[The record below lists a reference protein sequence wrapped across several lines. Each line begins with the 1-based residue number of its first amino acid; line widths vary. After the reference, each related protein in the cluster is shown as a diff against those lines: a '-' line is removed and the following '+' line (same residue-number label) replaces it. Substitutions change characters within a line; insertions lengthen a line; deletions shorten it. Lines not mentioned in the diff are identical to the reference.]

1 MPDPGLRGLRIVL
14 AEDALLLREGLV
26 SILERAGHTVLAA
39 VGDAD
44 ALVVAVRH
52 DPPDLV
58 VTDVRMPP
66 GHSDEGLRAAAAIRA
81 DHPSIGIVVLSQYVA
96 DAYLPALLES
106 TSTGGVGYLLKDRV
120 GHVTE
125 FLQSVDRVA
134 AGGTVVD
141 PEVVRQLL
149 ARRRDDGPLSRLTAR
164 ETEVLALMAQ
174 GLTNPSIAAELFV
187 SEAAVRKH
195 VGNIFAKLPLDPD
208 GDRRVQAVLTYLR
221 GEN

>member
-1 MPDPGLRGLRIVL
+1 MRKLNIVL

-26 SILERAGHTVLAA
+26 SILERAGHTVTAA

-52 DPPDLV
+52 DPPDV
-58 VTDVRMPP
+58 VITDVRMPP
-66 GHSDEGLRAAAAIRA
+66 DHTDEGLRAAAAIRA
-81 DHPSIGIVVLSQYVA
+81 DHPSVGIVVLSQYVA

-106 TSTGGVGYLLKDRV
+106 STGGVGYLLKDRV

-149 ARRRDDGPLSRLTAR
+149 SRRRGDGPLARLTAR

-174 GLTNPSIAAELFV
+174 GLTNPSIASQLFV

-221 GEN
+221 RPT

>member
-1 MPDPGLRGLRIVL
+1 MNIVL

-26 SILERAGHTVLAA
+26 SILERAGHTVTAA

-52 DPPDLV
+52 DPPDV
-58 VTDVRMPP
+58 VITDVRMPP
-66 GHSDEGLRAAAAIRA
+66 DHTDEGLRAAAAIRA
-81 DHPSIGIVVLSQYVA
+81 DHPSVGIVVLSQYVA

-106 TSTGGVGYLLKDRV
+106 STGGVGYLLKDRV

-149 ARRRDDGPLSRLTAR
+149 SRRRGDGPLARLTAR

-174 GLTNPSIAAELFV
+174 GLTNPSIASQLFV

-221 GEN
+221 RPT

>member
-1 MPDPGLRGLRIVL
+1 MRNLNIVL

-26 SILERAGHTVLAA
+26 SILERAGHTVTAA

-52 DPPDLV
+52 DPPDV
-58 VTDVRMPP
+58 VITDVRMPP
-66 GHSDEGLRAAAAIRA
+66 DHTDEGLRAAAAIRA
-81 DHPSIGIVVLSQYVA
+81 DHPSVGIVVLSQYVA

-106 TSTGGVGYLLKDRV
+106 STGGVGYLLKDRV

-149 ARRRDDGPLSRLTAR
+149 SRRRGDGPLARLTAR

-174 GLTNPSIAAELFV
+174 GLTNPSIASQLFV

-221 GEN
+221 RPT

>member
-1 MPDPGLRGLRIVL
+1 MRQLRIVL

-26 SILERAGHTVLAA
+26 SILERAGHTVTAA

-52 DPPDLV
+52 DPPDV
-58 VTDVRMPP
+58 VITDVRMPP
-66 GHSDEGLRAAAAIRA
+66 DHTDEGLRAAAAIRA
-81 DHPSIGIVVLSQYVA
+81 DHPSVGIVVLSQYVA

-106 TSTGGVGYLLKDRV
+106 STGGVGYLLKDRV

-149 ARRRDDGPLSRLTAR
+149 SRRRGDGPLARLTAR

-174 GLTNPSIAAELFV
+174 GLTNPSIASQLFV

-221 GEN
+221 RPA

>member
-1 MPDPGLRGLRIVL
+1 VRKLNIVL

-26 SILERAGHTVLAA
+26 SILERAGHTVTAA

-52 DPPDLV
+52 DPPDV
-58 VTDVRMPP
+58 VITDVRMPP
-66 GHSDEGLRAAAAIRA
+66 DHTDEGLRAAAAIRA
-81 DHPSIGIVVLSQYVA
+81 DHASVGIVVLSQYVA

-106 TSTGGVGYLLKDRV
+106 STGGVGYLLKDRV

-149 ARRRDDGPLSRLTAR
+149 SRRRGDGPLARLTAR

-174 GLTNPSIAAELFV
+174 GLTNPSIASQLFV

-221 GEN
+221 RPT

>member
-1 MPDPGLRGLRIVL
+1 VRRLNIVL

-26 SILERAGHTVLAA
+26 SILERAGHTVTAA

-52 DPPDLV
+52 DPPDV
-58 VTDVRMPP
+58 VITDVRMPP
-66 GHSDEGLRAAAAIRA
+66 DHTDEGLRAAAAIRA
-81 DHPSIGIVVLSQYVA
+81 DHPSVGIVVLSQYVA

-106 TSTGGVGYLLKDRV
+106 STGGVGYLLKDRV

-141 PEVVRQLL
+141 PAVVRQLL
-149 ARRRDDGPLSRLTAR
+149 SRRRGDGPLARLTAR

-174 GLTNPSIAAELFV
+174 GLTNPSIASQLFV

-221 GEN
+221 RPT

>member
-1 MPDPGLRGLRIVL
+1 VRNLNIVL

-26 SILERAGHTVLAA
+26 SILERAGHTVTAA

-52 DPPDLV
+52 DPPDV
-58 VTDVRMPP
+58 VITDVRMPP
-66 GHSDEGLRAAAAIRA
+66 DHTDEGLRAAAAIRA
-81 DHPSIGIVVLSQYVA
+81 DHPSVGIVVLSQYVA

-106 TSTGGVGYLLKDRV
+106 STGGVGYLLKDRV

-149 ARRRDDGPLSRLTAR
+149 SRRRGDGPLARLTAR

-174 GLTNPSIAAELFV
+174 GLTNPSIASQLFV

-221 GEN
+221 RPT